1 MEHLDL
7 LSIVLVVIGSILVY
21 GAKPILKKIEKYDDK
36 VMIIMKSI
44 GLIIAGIGFFRIL
57 GII

>member
-21 GAKPILKKIEKYDDK
+21 GAKPILKRIKKYDDK

>member
-7 LSIVLVVIGSILVY
+7 LSIVLVAIGSILVY
-21 GAKPILKKIEKYDDK
+21 GAKPILKKIKKYDDK
-36 VMIIMKSI
+36 VMIITKSI

-57 GII
+57 EII

>member
-21 GAKPILKKIEKYDDK
+21 GAKPILKRIKKYDDK

-44 GLIIAGIGFFRIL
+44 GL
-57 GII
+57 

>member
-21 GAKPILKKIEKYDDK
+21 GAKPILKKIKKYDDK
-36 VMIIMKSI
+36 VMIAMKLI

-57 GII
+57 EII

>member
-21 GAKPILKKIEKYDDK
+21 GAKPILKKIKKYDDK
-36 VMIIMKSI
+36 VMIIMKLI
-44 GLIIAGIGFFRIL
+44 GLIIVTIGCFRIL

>member
-21 GAKPILKKIEKYDDK
+21 GAKPILKKIKKYDDK

-44 GLIIAGIGFFRIL
+44 GLIIAGIGFFKIL